1 MTETNDVHESKIAPD
16 DPRLSMSGDNKVTG
30 KRINKKFVVGISAIF
45 MGIILIGLIIALQP
59 VKQKRISDGDEALVK
74 QLEYTTPPDIISG
87 APDFLKPE
95 ASTVPALGPELPGD
109 IGAAMVQPQ
118 PQPGVVTQPPQGPSP
133 EEQRRLERERNALWG
148 GAHFKG
154 IKVSQESD
162 QRTSQ
167 LPPKGRKNINDTTA
181 AQASMFDKMSGMLDQ
196 SGGTMSDSTAKQSM
210 QGEKREFIDNQTTDK
225 GYLESRVTW
234 PKSKFEVKA
243 GSVIPISIITG
254 INSDLPGEIIGQVR
268 ENVYDTVTGNYLLIP
283 QGTKVMATYDSVIAY
298 GQERALLCWS
308 QMRRPD
314 GSSLDLECSPGIDL
328 AGYAGMSDQV
338 DNHWGRI
345 IGGVIL
351 STALSVGTT
360 ASQGDIEGYN
370 ATIEQQMAAD
380 AADTINDV
388 GQQITKKNLNIQP
401 TIKIRPGFSA
411 NILVNKDMILT
422 PYKL

>member
-1 MTETNDVHESKIAPD
+1 
-16 DPRLSMSGDNKVTG
+16 
-30 KRINKKFVVGISAIF
+30 
-45 MGIILIGLIIALQP
+45 
-59 VKQKRISDGDEALVK
+59 
-74 QLEYTTPPDIISG
+74 
-87 APDFLKPE
+87 
-95 ASTVPALGPELPGD
+95 
-109 IGAAMVQPQ
+109 
-118 PQPGVVTQPPQGPSP
+118 
-133 EEQRRLERERNALWG
+133 
-148 GAHFKG
+148 
-154 IKVSQESD
+154 
-162 QRTSQ
+162 
-167 LPPKGRKNINDTTA
+167 
-181 AQASMFDKMSGMLDQ
+181 
-196 SGGTMSDSTAKQSM
+196 M